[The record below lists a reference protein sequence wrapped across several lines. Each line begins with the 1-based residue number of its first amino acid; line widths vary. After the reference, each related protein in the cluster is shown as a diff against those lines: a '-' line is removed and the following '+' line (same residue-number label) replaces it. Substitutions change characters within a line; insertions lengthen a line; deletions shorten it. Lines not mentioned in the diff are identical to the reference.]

1 MDNNFG
7 KFIYNGKIIDFS
19 KTDNA
24 EFEKILLELKSE
36 QIKKKSNIINILE
49 KMSEEM

>member
-7 KFIYNGKIIDFS
+7 KFIYDGKIIDFS

-24 EFEKILLELKSE
+24 EFEKILLELKEE
-36 QIKKKSNIINILE
+36 QIKKKNNILNILN
-49 KMSEEM
+49 KMSENM